1 MFFFQEMYTYVLQG
15 VINLASAKFPRGTYG
30 MNLAVLNLNLPI
42 QIQSFH

>member
-30 MNLAVLNLNLPI
+30 MNLAVFQPI